1 MLRRELKLVFTNLKW
16 GKHVQKIRII
26 LVFFH
31 FKIFANMRGRNSSQ
45 LPVKIKAVDN
55 KCRANIACS
64 CRGHYP
70 NPEIIQEKMFL
81 YNFEA
86 AALLKASFV
95 SLLVLRDR
103 RIKLPS
109 RRHHDK
115 FPLYII
121 QSEEKELCA
130 EIS

>member
-1 MLRRELKLVFTNLKW
+1 MEGIKAFVHQFKVGKTRSENKNNTCVLSFQDFREHERKD
-16 GKHVQKIRII
+16 
-26 LVFFH
+26 
-31 FKIFANMRGRNSSQ
+31 SSQ
-45 LPVKIKAVDN
+45 PPVKIKAVDN

-64 CRGHYP
+64 CRGRYP
-70 NPEIIQEKMFL
+70 NPEIIQEKTFL

-103 RIKLPS
+103 RSKLPS